1 MAASACSPPADVR
14 LPVEPRPLD
23 HTPEDCCA
31 SPADAECFGSADA
44 VARLPSVESVRVAAG
59 AVGAP
64 SHAGGG
70 ALAEIEHEAAESVVS
85 AEDTKVDPAL
95 EAPADHVP
103 RLTHAKLS
111 WSDIMRGDI
120 IDTDEAASQ
129 PPVVEALPPLPD
141 EPTPGS
147 APAPKNLV
155 SRLLS
160 CWTCDGKSLSCL
172 RASSSPCGGRPKAR

>member
-1 MAASACSPPADVR
+1 MAASTCSPPDVR
-14 LPVEPRPLD
+14 LPVEPRGLVDGSP
-23 HTPEDCCA
+23 TRRA
-31 SPADAECFGSADA
+31 TPADAECFGSAPGLSSGVDGG
-44 VARLPSVESVRVAAG
+44 RLGSFESVRVAG
-59 AVGAP
+59 CGEGAP
-64 SHAGGG
+64 S

-95 EAPADHVP
+95 EDVPVHVP

-120 IDTDEAASQ
+120 IDDTDEAV
-129 PPVVEALPPLPD
+129 PTIVEALPPLPD

-147 APAPKNLV
+147 SPAPKNLAA
-155 SRLLS
+155 RLLS

-172 RASSSPCGGRPKAR
+172 RAGPPCSGRPKAR